1 MNKLLKEAEKY
12 TIYVTIF
19 LLPLVFLPSFFNPF
33 LTTKIT
39 VLVLGVSIALILRLL
54 RVGVSGTFEFNQ
66 GTFDFPIFFLI
77 VAYVLSGWFASPNKP
92 EAFFLPGSATIIIA
106 SGILYFLVNQMAD
119 DEKDK
124 TIYAVIGS
132 AFVVSIIYL
141 LSLVGLFSSMQ
152 QLPSFMRV
160 KNFTPQGALLPTSIF
175 LLASLPYSI
184 GLILRFKDY
193 LYKVILGSATAIIAI
208 VLVITSFNM
217 ITDRANFRVASLNSS
232 LAVTFD
238 SLKSSA
244 LLGVGPS
251 NYVTAYTRFRP
262 LSSNSAEDWASRY
275 SHARNFYLTSIT
287 ETGLLGT
294 FAFILLIVVL
304 ARVVNTEIKSRENKR
319 VPVLDFKTV
328 SIVLLFIVLAVFPA
342 TSPELV
348 VLMFVGLALVSKAKK
363 FRLGVSALA
372 QQVHL
377 GDSKTSRVPAVVA
390 VTPII
395 VGIILLL
402 IVGTRALAA
411 EKSYKSA
418 LDHLAANEGTLAY
431 QTLQQA
437 INISPSVDRY
447 HATYSQINFLLAEA
461 IARKDEVTD
470 NDRNTI
476 TTLIQQA
483 IREAKTTVALNPQ
496 RAGNWEIL
504 GNTYRNI
511 MTLSKG
517 ADSFA
522 IQSYSQAVV
531 LDPINPNLRIELGGV
546 WYAVK
551 NYENAIDTFKLAVI
565 AKPDHANAR
574 YNLAAAYRENN
585 QIDRAIAELKVVL
598 TLVDPNSED
607 YKTAQKELDDLQ
619 SKQKTTDT
627 TQSGENLTP
636 PASNEQ
642 ILTPPIDLPEGSEPD
657 ITPTP
662 SASASPTASP
672 SESPSASPTPTAT
685 P

>member
-12 TIYVTIF
+12 TIYITIF
-19 LLPLVFLPSFFNPF
+19 LLPVVFLPTYFNPF
-33 LTTKIT
+33 LTTK
-39 VLVLGVSIALILRLL
+39 VALLVLGVSVAFILRLI

-66 GTFDFPIFFLI
+66 GTFDFPIFFLM
-77 VAYVLSGWFASPNKP
+77 VAYALSGWFASPNKP
-92 EAFFLPGSATIIIA
+92 EAFFLPGAATIIIA
-106 SGILYFLVNQMAD
+106 SGILYFLINQMAD
-119 DEKDK
+119 EEKDK
-124 TIYAVIGS
+124 IIYMIIGS

-141 LSLVGLFSSMQ
+141 LSLVGLFSGISS
-152 QLPSFMRV
+152 LPAFMKVR
-160 KNFTPQGALLPTSIF
+160 NFNPQGALLPMSMF
-175 LLASLPYSI
+175 LLIALPYSI
-184 GLILRFKDY
+184 GLILKFKDY

-208 VLVITSFNM
+208 VLVISTFN
-217 ITDRANFRVASLNSS
+217 IVTDRANFKIASLNSS

-262 LSSNSAEDWASRY
+262 LSANTSDDWASRY

-287 ETGLLGT
+287 ESGLAGT
-294 FAFILLIVVL
+294 FALILLVLVL
-304 ARVVNTEIKSRENKR
+304 ARVVNSEIKSRENKR
-319 VPVLDFKTV
+319 VPVLDFKTASV
-328 SIVLLFIVLAVFPA
+328 ALLFIVLAIFPA
-342 TSPELV
+342 TSPELIV
-348 VLMFVGLALVSKAKK
+348 MIFIGLALISKSKK
-363 FRLGVSALA
+363 FKLGVSALA

-395 VGIILLL
+395 LGIGFLLL
-402 IVGTRALAA
+402 VGSRALAA
-411 EKSYKSA
+411 EQSYKTA

-431 QTLQQA
+431 QTLQQT
-437 INISPSVDRY
+437 INLSPNVDRY

-461 IARKDEVTD
+461 VARKEEVTD

-476 TTLIQQA
+476 TSLIQQA

-531 LDPINPNLRIELGGV
+531 LDPVNPNLRIALGGV

-574 YNLAAAYRENN
+574 YNLAAAYRENG
-585 QIDRAIAELKVVL
+585 QTDRAIAELKVVL

-642 ILTPPIDLPEGSEPD
+642 ILTPPIDLPAGSEPN
-657 ITPTP
+657 ITPSP
-662 SASASPTASP
+662 SASPSP
-672 SESPSASPTPTAT
+672 STSPSGSPSASPTPTAT